1 MSYLSESRLHYSAMQ
16 CARSLDYDAIVRVLL
31 ADRTRMSGQL
41 LAGLLRQDKRLD
53 VADATDSSIEPVV
66 ASHKPHV
73 AVISAQ
79 LGRNPRAGFEV
90 LRELRASHA
99 EIRVV
104 MLLDSSQQDLVLDAF
119 RSGARGVFCRCDP
132 LKMLPRCI
140 HSVHDNQIW
149 ISGPQ
154 LEFVMQALA
163 EAPATN
169 LVSAEGRALLSK
181 RESQVVRYLAE
192 GLSNKEIA
200 KELDLSEHTVKN
212 YLFRIFNKLGVSS
225 RLEVVLYATSQRGSS
240 EVEVSE
246 TKSQAKAS

>member
-1 MSYLSESRLHYSAMQ
+1 ML
-16 CARSLDYDAIVRVLL
+16 CARSLGDREIIRVLL

-41 LAGLLRQDKRLD
+41 LAKLLRQDKRLH
-53 VADATDSSIEPVV
+53 VADATDSSIERVV
-66 ASHKPHV
+66 VSHKPHV

-79 LGRNPRAGFEV
+79 LGQNPRAGFEV
-90 LRELRASHA
+90 LRELRVSNA

-104 MLLDSSQQDLVLDAF
+104 MLLDSSQSDLVLDAF
-119 RSGARGVFCRCDP
+119 RGGARGVFCRCDP

-140 HSVHDNQIW
+140 HCVHDNQIW

-192 GLSNKEIA
+192 GFSNKEIA
-200 KELDLSEHTVKN
+200 KRLDLSEHTVKN

-225 RLEVVLYATSQRGSS
+225 RLEVVLYATSQRASAK
-240 EVEVSE
+240 VEVPE
-246 TKSQAKAS
+246 TSKAS